1 MFAACHS
8 TRCRAKES
16 RDGEFRVACK
26 GVKHR
31 EIRLYARQGL
41 AGGSGG
47 HSGTLNLIERARR
60 FATPVPFQ
68 TMKRWKI
75 VRAGGAPR
83 MLAACPRRARIQ
95 GSQTFVSLNSRLES
109 NKEERRRSTS
119 YACSVSASAKR
130 SGTRENTRAAHHQHQ
145 TPVSPAPHLQRL
157 MHLLLLLNYSR
168 A

>member
-109 NKEERRRSTS
+109 NKEERRRTI
-119 YACSVSASAKR
+119 ARRTPKPAA
-130 SGTRENTRAAHHQHQ
+130 TRVILRVQLCYIKGGIRYFSLDIAIA
-145 TPVSPAPHLQRL
+145 
-157 MHLLLLLNYSR
+157 
-168 A
+168 